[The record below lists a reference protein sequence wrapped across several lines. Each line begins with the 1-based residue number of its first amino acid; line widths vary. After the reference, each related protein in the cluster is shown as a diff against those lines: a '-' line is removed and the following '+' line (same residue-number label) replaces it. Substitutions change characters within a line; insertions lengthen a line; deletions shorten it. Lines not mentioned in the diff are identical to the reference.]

1 MSLNSNFYYV
11 LGLFF
16 VKHMIW
22 RRDSFTYKYLLYS
35 HLFGNSRRQT
45 TSGPSTKPGPWI
57 CLVYLHKLSQ
67 HLKFRRLM
75 QKSAVQASPKAKS
88 DPLAHPTLWSACR
101 ATPLI
106 WGMCSWVYWPHLA
119 FSLTQFT
126 SFSSI
131 SIWVSK
137 FCFIVY
143 FDKYFKVLKTI
154 LSSHWFHI
162 LKGSL
167 KNGIEFFKLEFLS
180 WLWWFLT
187 E

>member
-1 MSLNSNFYYV
+1 MIFLKIMFNWIMSLNSNFYYV

-75 QKSAVQASPKAKS
+75 QKSAFQASQRTKS
-88 DPLAHPTLWSACR
+88 GPPWAHSTVWSVCRGCPFCMEHLFSDLLALPGFFTYSGHQLS
-101 ATPLI
+101 LHK
-106 WGMCSWVYWPHLA
+106 HLS
-119 FSLTQFT
+119 FQFYFYSLF
-126 SFSSI
+126 
-131 SIWVSK
+131 W
-137 FCFIVY
+137 
-143 FDKYFKVLKTI
+143 
-154 LSSHWFHI
+154 
-162 LKGSL
+162 
-167 KNGIEFFKLEFLS
+167 
-180 WLWWFLT
+180 
-187 E
+187 